1 MDILHGFNEYI
12 KKENLFSHHD
22 RLLVA
27 VSGGLD
33 SVVLCEL
40 LSRAGFDFVI
50 AHCNFR
56 LRGEESDRDER
67 FVIQVA
73 EKYGKKVFVK
83 AFETS
88 VYAAEQKLSIQV
100 AARQL
105 RYDWFREVL
114 EDWGG
119 GIVLT
124 AHHLDDNIETLLMN
138 FFKGTGIAGLR
149 GMLPR
154 QGVVVR
160 PLLFTGRGALQQFAL
175 EAGLTWV
182 EDSSNESDKY
192 TRNYFRHRI
201 IPGIQEVF
209 PNALQNLAENT
220 SRFREIELIYRRAVD
235 QQLKKLLEHRGNE
248 VFIPVLKL
256 KLSVPLS
263 TLVYE
268 MITPFGFSA
277 QQTSSVIALLD
288 SGSGKYVV
296 SSTHR
301 ILRNRDWLIISPLKT
316 MEAANI
322 LIEAGD
328 TSVVYEQGQL
338 ALRQLSSAEVP
349 AEVSGSSPVRSATGS
364 KEGPATAPKQ
374 VPAATP
380 KQVSAASPKRVSSAG
395 PGNPVA
401 WLDAADIQFP
411 LLLRKW
417 QAGDYFYPLGMRKKK
432 KLARFFIDSKLSIA
446 DKEKIWVLEMNKK
459 IVWVIGLR
467 IDDRFRIG
475 DRTKQVL
482 KIEWQQR

>member
-1 MDILHGFNEYI
+1 MDILHGFNEFI

-40 LSRAGFDFVI
+40 LYRAGFDFVL

-67 FVIQVA
+67 FVVQLA
-73 EKYGKKVFVK
+73 ERYGKNVLVK
-83 AFETS
+83 GFDTS

-114 EDWGG
+114 EEWGA

-138 FFKGTGIAGLR
+138 FFKGTGITGLR

-154 QGVVVR
+154 QGIVVR
-160 PLLFTGRGALQQFAL
+160 PLLFTGRAVLQQFAL
-175 EAGLTWV
+175 EAGLIWV

-201 IPGIQEVF
+201 IPGIEEVF

-220 SRFREIELIYRRAVD
+220 GRFREIEMVYRRAMD
-235 QQLKKLLEHRGNE
+235 QQLKKLLEFRGNE
-248 VFIPVLKL
+248 VFVPVLKL
-256 KLSVPLS
+256 KLSTPLS

-277 QQTSSVIALLD
+277 QQTGAVIALLD
-288 SGSGKYVV
+288 SGSGKYVS

-301 ILRNRDWLIISPLKT
+301 ILRNRDWLIISPLQT

-328 TSVVYEQGQL
+328 TTVLYEQGQL
-338 ALRQLSSAEVP
+338 VLRQLSAAELP
-349 AEVSGSSPVRSATGS
+349 AEIRDSGARW
-364 KEGPATAPKQ
+364 
-374 VPAATP
+374 
-380 KQVSAASPKRVSSAG
+380 
-395 PGNPVA
+395 VA
-401 WLDAADIQFP
+401 WLDAADIQYP

-417 QAGDYFYPLGMRKKK
+417 RAGDYFYPLGMRKKK
-432 KLARFFIDSKLSIA
+432 KLARFFIDSKLSMG
-446 DKEKIWVLEMNKK
+446 DKEKTWVLEMNKK
-459 IVWVIGLR
+459 IVWVVGLR

-475 DRTKQVL
+475 DKTKNVL
-482 KIEWQQR
+482 KIEWVGG

>member
-1 MDILHGFNEYI
+1 MDLLHGFNEFI
-12 KKENLFSHHD
+12 KKENLFTHQD

-33 SVVLCEL
+33 SVVLCEML
-40 LSRAGFDFVI
+40 HRAGFDFVI

-56 LRGEESDRDER
+56 LRGEESDRDEQ
-67 FVIQVA
+67 FVIQLA
-73 EKYGKKVFVK
+73 ERYGKKVFVK
-83 AFETS
+83 AWDTS

-105 RYDWFREVL
+105 RYDWFREII
-114 EDWGG
+114 EEWGAG
-119 GIVLT
+119 VVLT

-138 FFKGTGIAGLR
+138 FFKGTGISGLR

-154 QGVVVR
+154 QGIVVR
-160 PLLFTGRGALQQFAL
+160 PLLFTGRAALQQLAL
-175 EAGLTWV
+175 DAGLLWV

-201 IPGIQEVF
+201 IPGIEEVF

-220 SRFREIELIYRRAVD
+220 GRFREIEMIYRRAVD

-256 KLSVPLS
+256 KLSAPLS

-277 QQTSSVIALLD
+277 QQTGAVIALLD

-296 SSTHR
+296 SATHR
-301 ILRNRDWLIISPLKT
+301 ILRNRDWLIISPLQT
-316 MEAANI
+316 MQAANI

-328 TSVVYEQGQL
+328 MRVLYEQGQL
-338 ALRQLSSAEVP
+338 VLQRLSAADLPPEV
-349 AEVSGSSPVRSATGS
+349 VGSSPVRSGAESKRGS
-364 KEGPATAPKQ
+364 
-374 VPAATP
+374 
-380 KQVSAASPKRVSSAG
+380 SSG
-395 PGNPVA
+395 SGNTVA
-401 WLDAADIQFP
+401 WLDAADIRFP

-417 QAGDYFYPLGMRKKK
+417 RAGDYFYPLGMRKKK
-432 KLARFFIDSKLSIA
+432 KLARFFIDSKLSIG
-446 DKEKIWVLEMNKK
+446 DKEKVWVLEMNKK
-459 IVWVIGLR
+459 IVWVVGLR
-467 IDDRFRIG
+467 IDDRFRISE
-475 DRTKQVL
+475 RTEQVL
-482 KIEWQQR
+482 KIEWLRR